1 MWKVPTFENRAFC
14 EGEGGIL
21 LPLKQGQHGAG
32 GVERGSA
39 AAAVLVAVQ
48 RRVVPQAV
56 DPGLLLVKYTLRRR
70 LAYHWRGRCKPHH
83 VDCAAR
89 RTNYGV

>member
-1 MWKVPTFENRAFC
+1 MPTFENRAFC

-70 LAYHWRGRCKPHH
+70 LAYPWRGRCKPHH
-83 VDCAAR
+83 VDGAAR